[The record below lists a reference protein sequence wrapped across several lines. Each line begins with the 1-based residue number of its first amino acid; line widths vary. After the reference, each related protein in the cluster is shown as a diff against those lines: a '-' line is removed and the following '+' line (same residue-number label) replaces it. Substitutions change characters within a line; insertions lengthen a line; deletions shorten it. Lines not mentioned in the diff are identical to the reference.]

1 MGKRQAYDRRAGP
14 VKEARPCGIRG
25 ERSGRWGYPPLPIC
39 DTVASPVRYPRAMSD
54 PLLTLREYAKLAPWN
69 IRDLATLSG
78 GILEASGVTP
88 INAAAQSQPSDRTI
102 RFYVTRHLMSAPDGR
117 GTAATYG
124 YRHLLQLLGIKLR
137 QMEGAT
143 LTVITKELAESPG
156 DVLEKRVASSLGS
169 LPAPNELTFEPSTAP
184 RGRVARAMS
193 HWHQKSEAAD
203 AQARGASQTPPGL
216 EAGAWYRVGVGDG
229 VEVALRHD
237 HPAARTGANRK
248 RAAEAV
254 ARALRETSWE
264 GEP

>member
-1 MGKRQAYDRRAGP
+1 
-14 VKEARPCGIRG
+14 
-25 ERSGRWGYPPLPIC
+25 
-39 DTVASPVRYPRAMSD
+39 MSD

-88 INAAAQSQPSDRTI
+88 INAAAQSQPTDRTI

-143 LTVITKELAESPG
+143 LTVISKELAESPG
-156 DVLEKRVASSLGS
+156 DVLEKRVASSLGN
-169 LPAPNELTFEPSTAP
+169 LPAPTELDLEPTIAP
-184 RGRVARAMS
+184 RGRVARALS
-193 HWHQKSEAAD
+193 RWRSDGEGRAP
-203 AQARGASQTPPGL
+203 RGESAPLQD
-216 EAGAWYRVGVGDG
+216 GAWYRLAAGDG
-229 VEVALRHD
+229 VELALRHD
-237 HPAARTGANRK
+237 HPAARTGASRK
-248 RAAEAV
+248 RAAEVV
-254 ARALRETSWE
+254 ARALRETVWE